1 MTVFVALCASGR
13 PDLALVAW
21 DLYMSEQSRA
31 AVGTSATEM
40 YPGSLPIPTVRSSAS
55 ITNPALATLH
65 ALLECTLGTV

>member
-31 AVGTSATEM
+31 AVGTSAAEM